1 MERRW
6 VTRKPANV
14 DVLIRQQS
22 GSVLH
27 GRIRDV
33 SLGGLFV
40 ETDGGRLEAD
50 TDVAIAFT
58 WAGNDDRGIRSLRAV
73 VARRTAKGI
82 GLRINDF
89 SRQTLPALLT
99 LLTDD
104 TRPA

>member
-6 VTRKPANV
+6 VTRKAANV
-14 DVLIRQQS
+14 DVLIRQRS
-22 GSVLH
+22 GNVLP

-50 TDVAIAFT
+50 SDVALAF
-58 WAGNDDRGIRSLRAV
+58 ARAENGDRRIRSLRAV
-73 VARRTAKGI
+73 VARRTANGI

-89 SRQTLPALLT
+89 SWQTLPALLT